1 MESGQVYVR
10 HITWGTRKWIFV
22 RDVKRWF
29 ARTAQQLV
37 GSVTLEVWCCSEQI
51 NILWTPSP
59 TTKKKKNAE
68 MLRTPQ
74 WFNPQELLGSHIWA
88 LDFPC
93 PKWPC
98 RVRGGA
104 IIWFVMKKAW
114 ASASVISEARYGVSE
129 VFSITVFF
137 ECWLL
142 FPEVMTQIW
151 VAIQSGDHIHPK
163 LN

>member
-1 MESGQVYVR
+1 MWDTSPGAPGSGYLWEMWSDDLPTQPSSSSVVLHWR
-10 HITWGTRKWIFV
+10 CGAVLSRSIFCGHPPPPP
-22 RDVKRWF
+22 K
-29 ARTAQQLV
+29 
-37 GSVTLEVWCCSEQI
+37 
-51 NILWTPSP
+51 
-59 TTKKKKNAE
+59 KKKKNAE